1 MWEVESAV
9 PSEVSA
15 QENSEVLFQNMQ
27 KMADYLVEM
36 RREVREIK
44 QKQGNRAL
52 QQTGLIGSGP
62 SDEGLGSTSSTT
74 SDIVP
79 PPSRTFQVKLG
90 VLEKSAQNK
99 SVYAHATLDGVLVAA
114 KFLFS
119 KLDQTKETEVSVP
132 FNRTGLAE
140 GKQIIKFGT
149 DAEDAAFLVMKAT
162 PMDGG
167 DEVVNDVVFFGE

>member
-1 MWEVESAV
+1 
-9 PSEVSA
+9 
-15 QENSEVLFQNMQ
+15 
-27 KMADYLVEM
+27 
-36 RREVREIK
+36 
-44 QKQGNRAL
+44 
-52 QQTGLIGSGP
+52 
-62 SDEGLGSTSSTT
+62 
-74 SDIVP
+74 
-79 PPSRTFQVKLG
+79 
-90 VLEKSAQNK
+90 
-99 SVYAHATLDGVLVAA
+99 LVAA